1 MVIDC
6 KVQYRI
12 DIWLYLVFGD
22 DIFVLYIQIKITVNS
37 TENTIISNK
46 GMRTAAVIAPV
57 HELVDFVTTNC
68 WVDPFV
74 VQLLLAVVWVAV
86 TVTTD
91 AKRVIVVVV
100 VVVVVIAV
108 VVIDA
113 WAVDDGII
121 DEDITGQE
129 EVNISSANNFRNVYN
144 HD

>member
-1 MVIDC
+1 MSVSNLKSSGVYNCTLLTAFKVLLLSRLIVIMVIDC

-68 WVDPFV
+68 
-74 VQLLLAVVWVAV
+74 
-86 TVTTD
+86 
-91 AKRVIVVVV
+91 
-100 VVVVVIAV
+100 
-108 VVIDA
+108 
-113 WAVDDGII
+113 
-121 DEDITGQE
+121 
-129 EVNISSANNFRNVYN
+129 
-144 HD
+144 